1 MINPDKIVLIS
12 GIPKKKRSRIHISR
26 YVFSLPDPLA
36 YGAEPT
42 TSTTIKVAYITD
54 QNINIKYRKNQALAD
69 VASIPKRSDHV
80 FH

>member
-1 MINPDKIVLIS
+1 L
-12 GIPKKKRSRIHISR
+12 
-26 YVFSLPDPLA
+26 FLPDPLA

-54 QNINIKYRKNQALAD
+54 QNINIKYWKNQALTD
-69 VASIPKRSDHV
+69 NESKPNISDHV